1 MPCSGSTCELA
12 HKTHTQSVGIHSHTR
27 GQSHRHTTHSHTHTL
42 SHTHTHTHTH
52 EQTHTHA
59 QKHTR
64 GHSHRHK
71 HTTHTHGH
79 SLHRQL
85 VHACLQLLSLPPGLQ
100 LHLRHQRAHQALHI
114 IEVSLVRSGRYHTCF
129 RNDSCHCS
137 SIFVMSART
146 KPSTS
151 SRSAWSDQVDI
162 THVFVMIRVIAAP
175 PPSSAHVPSPP
186 HH

>member
-1 MPCSGSTCELA
+1 MTAHWSWAHTLAVPCSGSTCELA
-12 HKTHTQSVGIHSHTR
+12 HKTHTQSVGIHS
-27 GQSHRHTTHSHTHTL
+27 
-42 SHTHTHTHTH
+42 
-52 EQTHTHA
+52 
-59 QKHTR
+59 
-64 GHSHRHK
+64 
-71 HTTHTHGH
+71 HTHGH

-137 SIFVMSART
+137 STSVISART

-151 SRSAWSDQVDI
+151 LISAWRQKCGGVYCLALM
-162 THVFVMIRVIAAP
+162 HAWLRVWLP
-175 PPSSAHVPSPP
+175 
-186 HH
+186 